1 MAGKEDLDLGV
12 DQKSAKTKWIVI
24 ALASIL
30 VLLVGAAAGLYFTGT
45 IQFGKAQAQAQQA
58 APAPSKQAYFYELEP
73 FIVNFPPNE
82 TARLLQVGFSLLSF
96 DEKTA
101 QALKQHTPMLR
112 NNLLLLLARSRPE
125 ELQSAAGKE
134 ALRQKALQE
143 IEKLLAEQAQGGSL
157 EAVFFTQFVM
167 Q

>member
-1 MAGKEDLDLGV
+1 MAEKEDLDLGV

-24 ALASIL
+24 ALASTL
-30 VLLVGAAAGLYFTGT
+30 VLLVGAAAALYFTGV
-45 IQFGKAQAQAQQA
+45 IQFGKAQAQQVV
-58 APAPSKQAYFYELEP
+58 PAPNKQAYFYELEP
-73 FIVNFPPNE
+73 FIVNFPPSE

-134 ALRQKALQE
+134 ALRQKVLSE
-143 IEKLLAEQAQGGSL
+143 IEKLLAERAQGGSL

>member
-45 IQFGKAQAQAQQA
+45 IQFGKAQAQQA

-112 NNLLLLLARSRPE
+112 NNVLLLLARSRPE